1 VPSPASGYLVALGRT
16 VSLLQPNAAVCL
28 LTAPGR
34 FAAWGAKRSRS
45 RLLQARASAGGRSRR
60 SRCPA
65 ALRPNR
71 VGGQPDPAS
80 TPPRTADRR
89 CLTRDRQLPTAP
101 RYRSRRLLAP
111 VQWHPDQP
119 THAQL
124 GPASLQLPDYLA
136 AQAYAAAL
144 IADHCHHLAPENPLT
159 AAKQL
164 QTVTFFGG
172 FRLASDGL
180 QIGHQLAVIRWKD
193 RRRHL
198 QPAPTDQPHPPP
210 IDRTP

>member
-1 VPSPASGYLVALGRT
+1 VADLAAADVLLLCGPIAWEVSQIQRLHRPGLLIGGVSPGIASF
-16 VSLLQPNAAVCL
+16 P
-28 LTAPGR
+28 
-34 FAAWGAKRSRS
+34 
-45 RLLQARASAGGRSRR
+45 RLLGT
-60 SRCPA
+60 
-65 ALRPNR
+65 
-71 VGGQPDPAS
+71 DPEG
-80 TPPRTADRR
+80 
-89 CLTRDRQLPTAP
+89 
-101 RYRSRRLLAP
+101 LLAP